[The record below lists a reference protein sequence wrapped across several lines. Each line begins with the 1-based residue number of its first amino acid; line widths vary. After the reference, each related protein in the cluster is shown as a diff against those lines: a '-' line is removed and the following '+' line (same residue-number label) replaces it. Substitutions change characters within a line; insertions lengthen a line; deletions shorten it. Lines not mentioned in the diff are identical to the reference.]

1 MKKKFYK
8 GTNDQMFKAIFTAK
22 KNEYLLKEFI
32 RRSLKNVL
40 NSNLDDLKILST
52 EVVKTNIN
60 IKGKTAFVLAET
72 KDEILN
78 IELNNT
84 YYSSLHK
91 RNAAYIFSKYSE
103 ETKVS
108 ETYDKMKTFI
118 QINLTKGL
126 KKEYPS
132 LEIYTLKG
140 EKSDNKYIDNLI
152 ILEFNIDKIKDSW
165 YNGDKEFN
173 FVAAL
178 DLEEKELDKI
188 CEGDE
193 YMELFEKEVKRLN
206 EDQKFTAF
214 MSDEEEAEKLRK
226 TLISE
231 AKTEGIKEGTT
242 KRNIEVA
249 KNMLESDMLPEVI
262 SKITGLSIAEI
273 EALK

>member
-84 YYSSLHK
+84 YYPSLHK
-91 RNAAYIFSKYSE
+91 RNATYIFSKYSE

-140 EKSDNKYIDNLI
+140 EKSDKVYIDNLI

-193 YMELFEKEVKRLN
+193 YMELFEKELKRLN

-242 KRNIEVA
+242 KRNIEIA

>member
-60 IKGKTAFVLAET
+60 IKGKTVDVLAET
-72 KDEILN
+72 RDEILN

-140 EKSDNKYIDNLI
+140 EKSDKVYIDNLI

-242 KRNIEVA
+242 KRNIEIA

>member
-1 MKKKFYK
+1 M
-8 GTNDQMFKAIFTAK
+8 
-22 KNEYLLKEFI
+22 
-32 RRSLKNVL
+32 
-40 NSNLDDLKILST
+40 
-52 EVVKTNIN
+52 
-60 IKGKTAFVLAET
+60 
-72 KDEILN
+72 
-78 IELNNT
+78 
-84 YYSSLHK
+84 
-91 RNAAYIFSKYSE
+91 YIFSKG
-103 ETKVS
+103 KL
-108 ETYDKMKTFI
+108 
-118 QINLTKGL
+118 N
-126 KKEYPS
+126 
-132 LEIYTLKG
+132 
-140 EKSDNKYIDNLI
+140 SDNKYIDNLI

-178 DLEEKELDKI
+178 DLEEKELDKV

-231 AKTEGIKEGTT
+231 AKTEGIKSE
-242 KRNIEVA
+242 KIKIA
-249 KNMLESDMLPEVI
+249 KNMLENNMSKEVI

>member
-60 IKGKTAFVLAET
+60 IKGKTVDVLAET

-178 DLEEKELDKI
+178 DLEEKELDKV

-242 KRNIEVA
+242 KRNIEIA

>member
-52 EVVKTNIN
+52 EVPKTNIN

-84 YYSSLHK
+84 YYPSLHK

-206 EDQKFTAF
+206 ENQKFTAF

-242 KRNIEVA
+242 KRNIEIA

>member
-84 YYSSLHK
+84 YYPSLHK
-91 RNAAYIFSKYSE
+91 RNATYIFSKYSE

-140 EKSDNKYIDNLI
+140 EKSDKVYIDNLI

-242 KRNIEVA
+242 KRNIEIA

>member
-84 YYSSLHK
+84 YYPSLHK

-126 KKEYPS
+126 KNEYPL

-178 DLEEKELDKI
+178 DLEEKELDKV

-231 AKTEGIKEGTT
+231 AKTEGIKVGIKSE
-242 KRNIEVA
+242 KIKIA

>member
-72 KDEILN
+72 KNEILN

-84 YYSSLHK
+84 YYPSLHK

-152 ILEFNIDKIKDSW
+152 I
-165 YNGDKEFN
+165 
-173 FVAAL
+173 
-178 DLEEKELDKI
+178 
-188 CEGDE
+188 
-193 YMELFEKEVKRLN
+193 
-206 EDQKFTAF
+206 
-214 MSDEEEAEKLRK
+214 
-226 TLISE
+226 
-231 AKTEGIKEGTT
+231 
-242 KRNIEVA
+242 
-249 KNMLESDMLPEVI
+249 P
-262 SKITGLSIAEI
+262 
-273 EALK
+273 

>member
-60 IKGKTAFVLAET
+60 IKGKTVDVLAET

-231 AKTEGIKEGTT
+231 AKTEGIKVGIKSE
-242 KRNIEVA
+242 KIKIA
-249 KNMLESDMLPEVI
+249 KNMLENNMSKEVI

>member
-1 MKKKFYK
+1 
-8 GTNDQMFKAIFTAK
+8 MFKAIFTAK

-32 RRSLKNVL
+32 RRSLKTVL

-52 EVVKTNIN
+52 EVAKTNIN
-60 IKGKTAFVLAET
+60 IKGKTVDVLVET
-72 KDEILN
+72 RDEVFN

-132 LEIYTLKG
+132 LEIFTLKG

-152 ILEFNIDKIKDSW
+152 ILEFNIDKIKELWDSG
-165 YNGDKEFN
+165 NKEFN

-178 DLEEKELDKI
+178 DLEGKELDKI

-206 EDQKFTAF
+206 ENQKFTAF

-231 AKTEGIKEGTT
+231 AKTEGIKEGI
-242 KRNIEVA
+242 KSGKIEIA
-249 KNMLESDMLPEVI
+249 KNMLESNMSKEVI
-262 SKITGLSIAEI
+262 SKMTGLSIVEI
-273 EALK
+273 ESLK

>member
-78 IELNNT
+78 IELINT
-84 YYSSLHK
+84 YYPSLHK

-126 KKEYPS
+126 KKEYPL

-206 EDQKFTAF
+206 EVQKFTAF

-231 AKTEGIKEGTT
+231 AKTEGIKSE
-242 KRNIEVA
+242 KIKIA
-249 KNMLESDMLPEVI
+249 KNMLENNMSKEVI